1 MPLKSKIMVTG
12 AGWLADE
19 LHNVLSDTFDVMIVP
34 PKALDIT
41 SRLMCYQL
49 IEHYRPQTIIHTA
62 GDDNLDHCQ
71 SDPGWSYRSHVVG
84 TRNII
89 KAATRVGA
97 KIVYP
102 STVHVF
108 AGDRDEA
115 YTEEDLANPVNIL
128 GQTKFWAERLV
139 INSRPDS
146 LIIRSSWLYGRGNM
160 GFFSGL
166 EQMLNRDLPVKVV
179 ADQLISPTYSRDFC
193 QALKELLLARACGV
207 YHLTNRGS
215 CTLYQM
221 FRYYLALTGQGE
233 RPTYPISGSEVRLP
247 APRPQSGALASTQ
260 LDNVGISMRSWQEAM
275 TVCLKKREHLANII
289 TNNQESFAHQSL

>member
-1 MPLKSKIMVTG
+1 MPLKSRIMITG

-19 LHNVLSDTFDVMIVP
+19 LHSVLSDSFEVMVMP
-34 PKALDIT
+34 PEALDIT

-49 IEHYRPQTIIHTA
+49 VDRYRPQTIIHTA
-62 GDDNLDHCQ
+62 GDHNLDHCQ

-84 TRNII
+84 TRNAI

-97 KIVYP
+97 KLVYP

-108 AGDRDEA
+108 AGDQNVP
-115 YTEEDLANPVNIL
+115 YTEEDLPNPVNIL

-139 INSRPDS
+139 MNSRPDS

-160 GFFSGL
+160 GFFTGMENLLGS
-166 EQMLNRDLPVKVV
+166 DLPVKVV
-179 ADQLISPTYSRDFC
+179 ADQLISPTYGRDFS

-207 YHLTNRGS
+207 YHLANEGN

-221 FRYYLALTGQGE
+221 LRHYLALTGQGE
-233 RPTYPISGSEVRLP
+233 KPTYPLSG
-247 APRPQSGALASTQ
+247 
-260 LDNVGISMRSWQEAM
+260 
-275 TVCLKKREHLANII
+275 
-289 TNNQESFAHQSL
+289 